1 MQLRELLVVPSV
13 AGLLG
18 FFVGVALISAMAWSR
33 KLSSSADA
41 RDGIIVMMVAMLGGM
56 LVASGVLIA
65 YVFAA
70 RAGFVYFGLSLA
82 AGFVIGLGVI
92 TAVLMRDSFRD

>member
-1 MQLRELLVVPSV
+1 MAVRELLATPSI

-18 FFVGVALISAMAWSR
+18 FLIGVALVSALAWSR
-33 KLSSSADA
+33 KLSTSSDA

-65 YVFAA
+65 YVFVA
-70 RAGFVYFGLSLA
+70 RAGFIYFGLSLA
-82 AGFVIGLGVI
+82 AGFVVGLGVI
-92 TAVLMRDSFRD
+92 TVRLMRESFRD